1 MKSRSP
7 KKTKPTRKSS
17 LKIKSKP
24 KTKIKEKED
33 HLLPIRP
40 LPILFPLPPF
50 SNRKRISFFL
60 FFNILFFFQCS
71 SLQEKPREVYHNN
84 LVTTE
89 TEVLSKIEKLQ
100 NSGIQSL
107 AYMYMLGDG
116 VIHAGNQGGE
126 ESVQIQRFK
135 IGSITKLFTG
145 IALLQLQD
153 KGKLKLDDQVSKYLP
168 EIKMIQSRGKNF
180 PEITLRD
187 ILTHQSGLPSDLAS
201 GFFLSP
207 EANDK
212 EILESFRSLP
222 KHLIHIERNEP
233 HKNHSYSNFGFGLLG
248 VVIERVSGLGI
259 EEYFQKEIFKKAGM
273 KHSTLLEF
281 YEGSDL
287 APGYHGFF
295 WKTKTKPQKIRDLTA
310 GSLSST
316 GEDMGF
322 FMKALFQSKKGK
334 GLLSKESF
342 AEFHRI
348 QKGPSSNFQMKLGL
362 PVLLQEKIS
371 GGKTVWI
378 SGHSGSLPPYFA
390 DLVYDPE
397 TEIVSFLAGNTTG
410 FATAE
415 IQPTNKEILDI
426 LFEYKTGN
434 SLEPVPLPKRKDQ
447 NRLDGYF
454 GLYVSPF
461 GIHELKEGNPPKLEI
476 MGFDFDLVEKENRF
490 GTNLL
495 LFFGLI
501 PIKDKSLES
510 FRIEF
515 ETWDHEQIFTL
526 YSTNMVKGSLGFA
539 HRFQPN
545 QNLPAES
552 YFTRYSTKDPHSL
565 IPRVELAK
573 DKRGFL
579 LFSIN
584 YSLGGLSY
592 STTLPCQMES
602 ATNLRILGYG
612 RNLGERLEIKKFA
625 EKPVLVYSGIEFI
638 GD

>member
-7 KKTKPTRKSS
+7 KKTKSRLDSKKSP
-17 LKIKSKP
+17 SKTQ
-24 KTKIKEKED
+24 TKVKKD
-33 HLLPIRP
+33 PLLPIRP

-71 SLQEKPREVYHNN
+71 SLQEKPKEVYHNN
-84 LVTTE
+84 VVTTE
-89 TEVLSKIEKLQ
+89 TEILSKIDGLQ

-116 VIHAGNQGGE
+116 VVHAGNHGGDE
-126 ESVQIQRFK
+126 KIQVPRFK
-135 IGSITKLFTG
+135 VGSITKLFTG

-153 KGKLKLDDQVSKYLP
+153 KGKLKLDDEVSKYLP
-168 EIKMIQSRGKNF
+168 EIKKMQSRGKKF

-207 EANDK
+207 EANDN

-222 KHLIHIERNEP
+222 KHLTDMERNEP
-233 HKNHSYSNFGFGLLG
+233 GKTHSYSNFGFGLLG

-281 YEGSDL
+281 HEGSDL
-287 APGYHGFF
+287 VPGYYGFF

-362 PVLLQEKIS
+362 PVLLQAKIG

-415 IQPTNKEILDI
+415 IQPTNNEILNTV
-426 LFEYKTGN
+426 FEYKSGK
-434 SLEPVPLPKRKDQ
+434 SLEPLPLPERKEQ
-447 NRLDGYF
+447 NRLDGYY

-490 GTNLL
+490 GVNLS

-501 PIKDKSLES
+501 PIRDKKLES
-510 FRIEF
+510 LRLEF
-515 ETWDHEQIFTL
+515 ENWDQDKIFNL
-526 YSTNMVKGSLGFA
+526 YSPDMVKGSLGFA
-539 HRFQPN
+539 HKFQPN
-545 QNLPAES
+545 QNLPEES

-565 IPRVELAK
+565 IPQLGLEK

-579 LFSIN
+579 LLSIN

-612 RNLGERLEIKKFA
+612 RNLGERVEIKKFA
-625 EKPVLVYSGIEFI
+625 GKPVLVYSGIEFI